1 MPPGCSLYTRKHLL
15 DFGVVKISPVYE
27 HASNFL
33 RVGNILKRIRAEQH
47 HIRNPP
53 FLDRAKLPLH
63 SKEARGIE
71 RGSLQRFE
79 RREPGRDESLQLF
92 VQAEAGED
100 VYACGR
106 VRSRK
111 EGHSRLMQ
119 HAHDLQFFVDKS
131 LARDD

>member
-27 HASNFL
+27 HARNFL

-47 HIRNPP
+47 HIRNFA
-53 FLDRAKLPLH
+53 FLDRTKLPLH

-92 VQAEAGED
+92 VQTEAGKNMN
-100 VYACGR
+100 ARGR
-106 VRSRK
+106 VRSCK
-111 EGHSRLMQ
+111 ERHSR
-119 HAHDLQFFVDKS
+119 F
-131 LARDD
+131 